1 MNLIIDVFST
11 PHLFFLDFSNFHF
24 SHYRDVSRVKNLLF
38 PKLKC
43 QIRQTMKQHITLL
56 DNQPI
61 TKKSM

>member
-1 MNLIIDVFST
+1 MNLIIDVFTTS
-11 PHLFFLDFSNFHF
+11 HLFFLDSSNFHF
-24 SHYRDVSRVKNLLF
+24 SHYRNISRVKDLLS

-43 QIRQTMKQHITLL
+43 QIRQTIKQHITLL